1 MSDPTSLPERRRLTR
16 RHVLK
21 AAHIDLNN
29 GGAAISC
36 MVRNL
41 SDLGACLEVP
51 NHTCIPNAFALLFDH
66 ASVFQCRV
74 VWRKATQIG
83 VLFD

>member
-1 MSDPTSLPERRRLTR
+1 MSDPTFVPERRRLAR
-16 RHVLK
+16 RQVLK
-21 AAHIDLNN
+21 AAHIDLND
-29 GGAAISC
+29 GGVAISC
-36 MVRNL
+36 IARNL

-51 NHTCIPNAFALLFDH
+51 NHTCIPDAFALLFDH

-83 VLFD
+83 VVFD